1 MKIFSIT
8 QCNYKGLDIC
18 IVNLEFESG
27 CIFFIKIW
35 NNQDFTCS
43 PEFIKY
49 TFSRGRVFSNKKKVN
64 EKNTW
69 ALIYIYIYIYI
80 LKVTVVGK
88 LQLINYE
95 YTIQIMRNIVPLSR
109 KYITS

>member
-1 MKIFSIT
+1 MK
-8 QCNYKGLDIC
+8 
-18 IVNLEFESG
+18 
-27 CIFFIKIW
+27 
-35 NNQDFTCS
+35 
-43 PEFIKY
+43 
-49 TFSRGRVFSNKKKVN
+49 
-64 EKNTW
+64 KNTG
-69 ALIYIYIYIYI
+69 ALIYIYI